1 MSAFQWREILQR
13 DVGVGIILLLFCSL
27 GLVWSI
33 TVPLFETP
41 DEVWHYAYVKNIA
54 DGHGLPVQDPDDIE
68 QPWRQE
74 GSQPPLYYLT
84 AALMTFWID
93 STDFSELIWWNP
105 FSEAARPGQVDDN
118 QNLFIHTPQEGFPYR
133 GAVLAI
139 HIARLLSLAMGAVTV
154 LATYLIA
161 SELFPHRRE
170 VAIGAAMI
178 NAFNPQF
185 TFISGSVSN
194 DVMVTGISSLALL
207 LMVRMVHREAS
218 SRRVA
223 ILGVLVGLALLTKL
237 SALALLP
244 LSLVVLIVAA
254 WRQGS
259 WAPLFKWGVL
269 FLALIVLL
277 AGWWYV
283 RNWLLYGEPL
293 GMATMLRTFGYWHQK
308 SLRDILSQRNLREV
322 EIGFWATFGW
332 GNIRV
337 NPLIYKALRFAT
349 LFTGVGLVIGIVR
362 VLRGRRLDIPP
373 GLGIAILL
381 LWVIIVFAAL
391 VGWMQVTSASLGR
404 LLFPAISSISILL
417 SWGLIQLVP
426 KKFSR
431 VLSNTLGGLM
441 ASFNI
446 ISLLLYVIPTYARP
460 PVLSPAQAMSLP
472 NQVKILYGSKVELL
486 AYEVERGAVRPG
498 ERVGITFYWRSL
510 TEMEESLN
518 IFIRI
523 LGREGQLIG
532 EKESYPGGGSYPTT
546 EWKKGE
552 IIKDTYRIRIFPDA
566 GVPTAAW
573 VRVGFFNLA
582 TMREVSAYDG
592 IGRPVVPLLGP
603 VKIAPWSPLEV
614 EPQTQMEVNFGPK
627 VTLIGYDLEE
637 AVVHPG
643 GDIHLTLYWQ
653 AQQEMDRDYTVFAHL
668 IDAEGQ
674 IWAQK
679 DNQPLG
685 GNYPTSLWD
694 EGEIVKDEY
703 DSVVDGDAPPGE
715 YLLEVGMY
723 LAETGVRLPVYNIG
737 GELLGDRILLPVKI
751 EVTP

>member
-1 MSAFQWREILQR
+1 MMSIFHWKRLSQREM
-13 DVGVGIILLLFCSL
+13 VVGIILPLFCSL
-27 GLVWSI
+27 GLVWNT
-33 TVPLFETP
+33 TVPLFESP
-41 DEVWHYAYVKNIA
+41 DEVWHYAYVKNVA
-54 DGHGLPVQDPDDIE
+54 DGHGLPVQNPDME

-84 AALMTFWID
+84 AALLTFWID
-93 STDFSELIWWNP
+93 SDDFSQLIWWNP
-105 FSEAARPGQVDDN
+105 FSERARPGQVDDN
-118 QNLFIHTPQEGFPYR
+118 QNIFVHTGREGFPYR

-139 HIARLLSLAMGAVTV
+139 HISRLLSLAMGAVTV

-161 SELFPHRRE
+161 AELFPRRRE
-170 VAIGAAMI
+170 VVVGAAAI

-194 DVMVTGISSLALL
+194 DAMVTAISSLALL
-207 LMVRMVHREAS
+207 LVVRIVYRGIS

-244 LSLVVLIVAA
+244 LSLVALIVAA

-259 WAPLFKWGVL
+259 WAPLFRWGAI
-269 FLALIVLL
+269 FLALIGLL

-293 GMATMLRTFGYWHQK
+293 GTATMLRTFGYWHQE
-308 SLRDILSQRNLREV
+308 SLKDILRQRNLREV
-322 EIGFWATFGW
+322 EISFWATFGW
-332 GNIRV
+332 GNIKV
-337 NPLIYKALRFAT
+337 NPLIYKTLRFVT
-349 LFTGVGLVIGIVR
+349 LLAGVGLAIGMVR
-362 VLRGRRLDIPP
+362 ALRKHKLDISP
-373 GLGIAILL
+373 GSGIAILL
-381 LWVIIVFAAL
+381 LWVIIVFAAF
-391 VGWMQVTSASLGR
+391 VRWMQITSASLGR

-431 VLSNTLGGLM
+431 GLSNTLGGLM
-441 ASFNI
+441 VAFNI
-446 ISLLLYVIPTYARP
+446 ISLLLYVIPAYARP
-460 PVLSPAQAMSLP
+460 PVLSPAQATSLP
-472 NQVKILYGSKVELL
+472 NQVKILYSSKIELL
-486 AYEVERGAVRPG
+486 AYELESRAVRPG

-518 IFIRI
+518 IFVRI
-523 LGREGQLIG
+523 LGREGQLVG

-546 EWKKGE
+546 EWKEGE
-552 IIKDTYRIRIFPDA
+552 VIKDTYRIRIFPEA
-566 GVPTAAW
+566 TVPTAAW
-573 VRVGFFNLA
+573 VQVGFFNLA
-582 TMREVSAYDG
+582 TMREVSVYDG
-592 IGRPVVPLLGP
+592 IGRPIVPLLGP
-603 VKIAPWSPLEV
+603 VKIAPWFPLEV
-614 EPQTQMEVNFGPK
+614 EPQTKMEVNLGQK

-637 AVVHPG
+637 TTVHPG

-653 AQQEMDRDYTVFAHL
+653 AEREMNEEYTVFTHL
-668 IDAEGQ
+668 IDEEGQ

-694 EGEIVKDEY
+694 EGEVVKDEY
-703 DSVVDGDAPPGE
+703 ELMVKEGIPPGE

-723 LAETGVRLPVYNIG
+723 LLSTGERLP
-737 GELLGDRILLPVKI
+737 ILEGKKDDSILIETI
-751 EVTP
+751 EVSG

>member
-1 MSAFQWREILQR
+1 MGAFRWREILQR

-27 GLVWSI
+27 GLVWST

-54 DGHGLPVQDPDDIE
+54 DGHGLPVQNPDIE

-84 AALMTFWID
+84 AAILTFWID
-93 STDFSELIWWNP
+93 DDDFTDLMWWNP
-105 FSEAARPGQVDDN
+105 FSEGAMPGQVDDN
-118 QNLFIHTPQEGFPYR
+118 QNLFIHTPQERLPYR

-139 HIARLLSLAMGAVTV
+139 HISRLLSLAMGAVTV
-154 LATYLIA
+154 LATYLMA
-161 SELFPHRRE
+161 SEIFPRRRE
-170 VAIGAAMI
+170 VAIGAAAI

-194 DVMVTGISSLALL
+194 DTMVTGISSLALL
-207 LMVRMVHREAS
+207 LMVRMVCREAS

-237 SALALLP
+237 SALGLLP
-244 LSLVVLIVAA
+244 LSLIVFIAAA
-254 WRQGS
+254 WRRGS
-259 WAPLFKWGVL
+259 GASLFRWATL
-269 FLALIVLL
+269 FLALIALL

-293 GMATMLRTFGYWHQK
+293 GTATMLRTFGYWPQK
-308 SLRDILSQRNLREV
+308 SIREILSQRNLKEV

-337 NPLIYKALRFAT
+337 NPLIYKVLRFAT
-349 LFTGVGLVIGIVR
+349 LFAGVGLVIGIVR
-362 VLRGRRLDIPP
+362 VLRGRRLDISR
-373 GLGIAILL
+373 GLGIAILS
-381 LWVIIVFAAL
+381 LWVAIIFTAL
-391 VGWMQVTSASLGR
+391 VRWMQVTSASLGR

-426 KKFSR
+426 KKFSQG
-431 VLSNTLGGLM
+431 LSHTLGSLM

-446 ISLLLYVIPTYARP
+446 ISLLLYVIPAYARP

-472 NQVKILYGSKVELL
+472 NQVNILYGSSKVELL
-486 AYEVERGAVRPG
+486 AYEVESGAVRPE
-498 ERVGITFYWRSL
+498 ERVGITFYWRCV

-518 IFIRI
+518 IFVRI

-552 IIKDTYRIRIFPDA
+552 IIKDTYRIRICRRA
-566 GVPTAAW
+566 TVPTAAK
-573 VRVGFFNLA
+573 VHVGFFNLA
-582 TMREVSAYDG
+582 TVEEVPAYDG
-592 IGRPVVPLLGP
+592 LGRPIVPMLGQ

-614 EPQTQMEVNFGPK
+614 EPQTKMEANLGPK

-637 AVVHPG
+637 TVAHPG
-643 GDIHLTLYWQ
+643 GNLHLILYWQ
-653 AQQEMDRDYTVFAHL
+653 AQREMSQDYTVFTHL

-674 IWAQK
+674 IWGQK
-679 DNQPLG
+679 DNPPLRG
-685 GNYPTSLWD
+685 DYPTSLWD
-694 EGEIVKDEY
+694 EGEVVKDDYELK
-703 DSVVDGDAPPGE
+703 VRPDASPGE
-715 YLLEVGMY
+715 YRLEVGMY
-723 LAETGVRLPVYNIG
+723 LAERGERLAVSNAE
-737 GELLGDRILLPVKI
+737 GEFRGDHILLPSVI